1 MARFI
6 ALLLIGPWL
15 IVLGWLYWLY
25 VRRRAAHGVSARFDA
40 GVLVI
45 AALATVASTAFGY
58 QLALGHGGP
67 IWKQVAAAL
76 AAYAGFNVVVLF
88 GLLRHWASR
97 GTREMPG
104 ASRTGER
111 PHPGARTG

>member
-15 IVLGWLYWLY
+15 LVLGWLYWLY
-25 VRRRAAHGVSARFDA
+25 VRRAARGISARFDVA
-40 GVLVI
+40 VLV
-45 AALATVASTAFGY
+45 AAAVATIGATAFGY

-76 AAYAGFNVVVLF
+76 GAYAGFTVVVLF
-88 GLLRHWASR
+88 GLLWHWLAR
-97 GTREMPG
+97 GRMTSAPRQ
-104 ASRTGER
+104 S
-111 PHPGARTG
+111 

>member
-25 VRRRAAHGVSARFDA
+25 VRRRAANGISAGFDVGVLIVSA
-40 GVLVI
+40 I
-45 AALATVASTAFGY
+45 ATVACTAIGY
-58 QLALGHGGP
+58 EAALGHGGA

-76 AAYAGFNVVVLF
+76 AAYAGFNLVILF
-88 GLLRHWASR
+88 GLLRHWRAHRVR
-97 GTREMPG
+97 GI
-104 ASRTGER
+104 
-111 PHPGARTG
+111 

>member
-25 VRRRAAHGVSARFDA
+25 VRKRATDGVSARFDA
-40 GVLVI
+40 GVLL
-45 AALATVASTAFGY
+45 ASALATVACSAIGY
-58 QLALGHGGP
+58 EAVLGHGGA

-76 AAYAGFNVVVLF
+76 AAYAGFNLVILF
-88 GLLRHWASR
+88 GLLRHWQAHR
-97 GTREMPG
+97 H
-104 ASRTGER
+104 SRT
-111 PHPGARTG
+111 